1 MQFYPSEK
9 KQRLTLAQAIVK
21 YLQVQYSEYD
31 GEQQRFIAGIWGIF
45 GHGNVS
51 GLSQALVEYGH
62 DLPYHQ
68 PRNEQSM
75 VHASTGFARAKRRK
89 ATMACTTSIGPGATN
104 MVTGAATATICRIPV
119 LLLPSDHYASRY
131 GGVVLQGIEHLS
143 SDDMSVTDTFRVV
156 SRFYDRITR
165 PEQILASLPEAM
177 RIMTSPADTG
187 AVTLALPQDIQG
199 YAYDYP
205 TSFFEPHVWR
215 IERRLPD
222 PTRVAEAIEMLAA
235 AERPYIIA
243 GGGVHYSEAWD
254 ELKEFATAFGIP
266 VGETHAGRGAL
277 RDGSNDPLSMSG
289 TGLNGTPA
297 TAAIAGEAD
306 LVLCIGT
313 RLHDFITGSS
323 SAFHDPRVRFVS
335 VNVNGRDAY
344 KLGALPI
351 TADAKLALQALTDA
365 GRAAGVTPNAD
376 WVSKAQRLAGDWEKT
391 KREQIYVD
399 RPGDEMTQAQVIG
412 ILNDEMQ
419 AGDVLVCA
427 AGTVP
432 SDVTKLFDPAG
443 GRELHL
449 EFGNS
454 CMGYDIPAAIG
465 VRLAQADGAP
475 GEVYVLLGDGNY
487 QLHPMELVTAMQE
500 RTKLTVLLSVNYGYQ
515 SIHGHQRSYVGH
527 SLGNEFKVRDEAS
540 GEIDK
545 GEYTEVDY
553 VKNAE
558 SMGLVGVA
566 AHTASDVREALKAAR
581 ERDTSTLI
589 ACYVDKS
596 YAPPGSG
603 VWWEVI
609 GAEVTGDETTRAI
622 VEEREAGRINQRYHY

>member
-1 MQFYPSEK
+1 MEFYPAEK

-31 GEQQRFIAGIWGIF
+31 GEQQRFIQGMWGIF

-51 GLSQALVEYGH
+51 GLSQALVEYGQ

-143 SDDMSVTDTFRVV
+143 SEDMSVTDTFRVV
-156 SRFYDRITR
+156 SRYFDRITR
-165 PEQILASLPEAM
+165 PEQILVALPEAM
-177 RIMTSPADTG
+177 RVMTDPATTG
-187 AVTLALPQDIQG
+187 AVTIALPQDIQS

-205 TSFFEPHVWR
+205 TRFFEPHTWR
-215 IERRLPD
+215 IERRPPD
-222 PTRVAEAIEMLAA
+222 TARIEEAVEMLQAA
-235 AERPYIIA
+235 TRPYIIA

-254 ELKEFATAFGIP
+254 ELADFAAVFGIP

-277 RDGSNDPLSMSG
+277 RDGSANPLSMSG
-289 TGLNGTPA
+289 TGHNGTPA
-297 TAAIAGEAD
+297 AAVIAAEAD

-313 RLHDFITGSS
+313 RLHDFVTGSN
-323 SAFHDPRVRFVS
+323 SAFHDPDVRFVS

-351 TADAKLALQALTDA
+351 TADAKLALNALTEA
-365 GRAAGVTPNAD
+365 GRAAGVTPND
-376 WVSKAQRLAGDWEKT
+376 EWVAKAQRLNGEWETT

-399 RPGDEMTQAQVIG
+399 APREELTQGQLIG
-412 ILNDEMQ
+412 ILNEEMQ
-419 AGDVLVCA
+419 EGDVLVAA

-432 SDVTKLFDPAG
+432 GDLTKLFDAAG
-443 GRELHL
+443 GRVLHL

-465 VRLAQADGAP
+465 VRLAQST
-475 GEVYVLLGDGNY
+475 GEVFVLLGDGNY
-487 QLHPMELVTAMQE
+487 QLHPMELVTAVQE
-500 RTKLTVLLSVNYGYQ
+500 RTKLTVVVSVNYGFQ
-515 SIHGHQRSYVGH
+515 SIHAHQRAYVGH
-527 SLGNEFKVRDEAS
+527 SLGNEFKQRDLSTGLLDE
-540 GEIDK
+540 GEFVEI
-545 GEYTEVDY
+545 DY

-558 SMGLVGVA
+558 SIGLTGVA
-566 AHTASDVREALKAAR
+566 ARTAGEVRDALKAAR
-581 ERDTSTLI
+581 GRDDSTLI
-589 ACYVDKS
+589 AVYTDKYS
-596 YAPPGSG
+596 FPPGSG
-603 VWWEVI
+603 VWWEVV
-609 GAEVTGDETTRAI
+609 GAEVTNDEATRTV
-622 VEEREAGRINQRYHY
+622 VEEREAGRVNQRFYY

>member
-1 MQFYPSEK
+1 MEFYPSEK
-9 KQRLTLAQAIVK
+9 KLRLTLAQAIVK
-21 YLQVQYSEYD
+21 YLQVQFSDYD
-31 GEQQRFIAGIWGIF
+31 GQQQRFIQGIWGIF
-45 GHGNVS
+45 GHGNVA
-51 GLSQALVEYGH
+51 GLSQALVEFGQ

-119 LLLPSDHYASRY
+119 LLLPSDQYASRY
-131 GGVVLQGIEHLS
+131 GGVVLQGIEHLN

-205 TSFFEPHVWR
+205 TRFFEPHVWR

-222 PTRVAEAIEMLAA
+222 PSRVAQAIEMLKA

-254 ELKEFATAFGIP
+254 ELKQFAEAFGIP

-277 RDGSNDPLSMSG
+277 RDGSANPLSMSG
-289 TGLNGTPA
+289 TGLNGTPS
-297 TAAIAGEAD
+297 AAQIAAEAD
-306 LVLCIGT
+306 VVVCVGT
-313 RLHDFITGSS
+313 RLHDFITGSA
-323 SAFHDPRVRFVS
+323 SAFHNPGVRFIS
-335 VNVNGRDAY
+335 INVNGRDAY
-344 KLGALPI
+344 KLGAVPI

-365 GRAAGVTPNAD
+365 GRAAGVTANAD
-376 WVSKAQRLAGDWEKT
+376 GVATATRLAGEGERT

-399 RPGDEMTQAQVIG
+399 RPGHDITQSQVIG
-412 ILNDEMQ
+412 ILNDEMR

-432 SDVTKLFDPAG
+432 SDVTKLFDAAG

-454 CMGYDIPAAIG
+454 CMGYDIPGAIG
-465 VRLAQADGAP
+465 VRLAHQQGDT

-487 QLHPMELVTAMQE
+487 QMHPMELVTAVQE
-500 RTKLTVLLSVNYGYQ
+500 RTKLIVVLSVNYGYQ
-515 SIHGHQRSYVGH
+515 SIHSHQQAYVGH
-527 SLGNEFKVRDEAS
+527 PLGNEFKVRDESS
-540 GEIDK
+540 GQIDN
-545 GEYTEVDY
+545 GEYTEVDF

-558 SMGLVGVA
+558 SMGLTAVA
-566 AHTASDVREALKAAR
+566 ARTVDEVRNAIKDAQQ
-581 ERDTSTLI
+581 RDTSSVI
-589 ACYVDKS
+589 AVYVDKS

-609 GAEVTGDETTRAI
+609 GAQVTGDETTRSI
-622 VEEREAGRINQRYHY
+622 VAQREAGRINQRYHY

>member
-1 MQFYPSEK
+1 MEFYPSEK
-9 KQRLTLAQAIVK
+9 KQRLTLGQAIVK
-21 YLQVQYSEYD
+21 YLQAQFSDYD
-31 GEQQRFIAGIWGIF
+31 GEQQRFIQGIWGIF

-51 GLSQALVEYGH
+51 GLSQALVEYGQ

-143 SDDMSVTDTFRVV
+143 SDDMSVTDAFRVV
-156 SRFYDRITR
+156 SRFYDRVTR

-222 PTRVAEAIEMLAA
+222 PQRISEAIALLDS

-254 ELKEFATAFGIP
+254 ELDEFATAFGIP

-277 RDGSNDPLSMSG
+277 RDGSDNPLSMSG
-289 TGLNGTPA
+289 TGLNGTPS
-297 TAAIAGEAD
+297 AAQLAGESD
-306 LVLCIGT
+306 LVLCVGT
-313 RLHDFITGSS
+313 RLHDFVTGSS
-323 SAFHDPRVRFVS
+323 SAFHDPNVRFVS
-335 VNVNGRDAY
+335 VNVNGRDAH

-351 TADAKLALQALTDA
+351 TADAKLALKALTEA
-365 GRAAGVTPNAD
+365 GRAAGVTANDD
-376 WVSKAQRLAGDWEKT
+376 WVAKAQRLAAEWETT
-391 KREQIYVD
+391 KREQVYVD
-399 RPGDEMTQAQVIG
+399 RPGEEMTQAQVIG
-412 ILNDEMQ
+412 CLNQ
-419 AGDVLVCA
+419 ADATGRCA
-427 AGTVP
+427 RVRRRHRAERRHQAVRP
-432 SDVTKLFDPAG
+432 CRRAHAAPRVRQL
-443 GRELHL
+443 LH
-449 EFGNS
+449 
-454 CMGYDIPAAIG
+454 GYDIPAAIG
-465 VRLAQADGAP
+465 VRLAQHD

-487 QLHPMELVTAMQE
+487 QMHPMELVTALQE
-500 RTKLTVLLSVNYGYQ
+500 RAKLTVLVSVNYGYQ

-527 SLGNEFKVRDEAS
+527 SLGNEFKVARRRQRRDRQGRVHRDRLRQERREHRRHGSRRTHS
-540 GEIDK
+540 GRGARRAQSGSRI
-545 GEYTEVDY
+545 
-553 VKNAE
+553 A
-558 SMGLVGVA
+558 
-566 AHTASDVREALKAAR
+566 TAR
-581 ERDTSTLI
+581 
-589 ACYVDKS
+589 
-596 YAPPGSG
+596 
-603 VWWEVI
+603 
-609 GAEVTGDETTRAI
+609 
-622 VEEREAGRINQRYHY
+622 H